1 MAIGPV
7 QMLILGFDDPTFT
20 GEIVAELQR
29 LKEQDIVRLIDAIA
43 VRKDADGNVDTL
55 QLSDLSDDEAME
67 FGATVGALI
76 GLGLEGEEG
85 AEAGAVAGA
94 EAGADG
100 HVLDEDQVW
109 YAADAIPPGTAAAIA
124 LIEHRWA
131 IPLRD
136 KIAAAGGFPLADEWI
151 HPLDLVAVG
160 VIAAE
165 EADAAKA

>member
-1 MAIGPV
+1 MSFAPTSISTASAARTWAITDR
-7 QMLILGFDDPTFT
+7 FD
-20 GEIVAELQR
+20 
-29 LKEQDIVRLIDAIA
+29 
-43 VRKDADGNVDTL
+43 
-55 QLSDLSDDEAME
+55 
-67 FGATVGALI
+67 
-76 GLGLEGEEG
+76 
-85 AEAGAVAGA
+85 
-94 EAGADG
+94 
-100 HVLDEDQVW
+100 VW

-165 EADAAKA
+165 EAEAAKA